1 MCRRYRGIVRDI
13 DDEVVREIGETGVD
27 EVEAM
32 VRWRAE
38 PMTSRQNL
46 LGVDEIC

>member
-1 MCRRYRGIVRDI
+1 
-13 DDEVVREIGETGVD
+13 VVREIGDTGPD
-27 EVEAM
+27 EAESM

-46 LGVDEIC
+46 LDVDGQY